1 LIDVKPLVP
10 PRGRGLVTVV
20 LAAALVLSGCGSD
33 ARADTVYAGRELR
46 GQINLLRLVVQ
57 ADRAS
62 APPVPTLSV
71 TVQNAADEIG
81 SAGTDAAV
89 IPDDRTRA
97 SFVSIADRAVQAAH
111 RLDDALG
118 DGQGLDQ
125 IDAQLRGLLAEL
137 DGWGVPA

>member
-1 LIDVKPLVP
+1 MKPLVP

-71 TVQNAADEIG
+71 TVQSAADEIG
-81 SAGTDAAV
+81 SAGTDAA
-89 IPDDRTRA
+89 
-97 SFVSIADRAVQAAH
+97 
-111 RLDDALG
+111 
-118 DGQGLDQ
+118 
-125 IDAQLRGLLAEL
+125 
-137 DGWGVPA
+137 